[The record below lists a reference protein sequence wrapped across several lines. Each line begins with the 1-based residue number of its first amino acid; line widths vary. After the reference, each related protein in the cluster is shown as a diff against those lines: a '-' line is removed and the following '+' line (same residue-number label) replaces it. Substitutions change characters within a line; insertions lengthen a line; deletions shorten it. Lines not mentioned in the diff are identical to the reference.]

1 MKDEKERKD
10 QLVKKSARL
19 RRQIAELAAPQG
31 AGERLEQVL
40 DQSLLWHILEASPL
54 PIAYIDSEQYY
65 RFNNRAYEEW
75 FRRPRAEIYGK
86 HVEEIVG
93 HTAYQIIRKYIKA
106 VLAGQ
111 SVAHETLMSYK
122 DAGTR
127 YVRATYVP
135 HWGGQENIVGYFAF
149 TEDLTSYRLIE
160 EMFREAHDE
169 LGNPVRERM
178 AVLKV
183 ANEQLQE
190 EVAERRRIE
199 KALRE
204 NESRYRTLFE
214 NSKDA
219 IVISHEGRLIEVNQ
233 AASELWGYTREELLE
248 LDPQGLYAN
257 PQDRQRMRQEM
268 EQKGSVRNFE
278 IKYRR
283 KDRTEIDCLF
293 TGTVY
298 RADDGS
304 ILGYQGIMRDITER
318 KRVEKQLFL
327 YQQQLRSLSSALV
340 LTEERER
347 RRIATDLHDSVGQ
360 ALAAVQIKLGAL
372 AAAVSGTGLDA
383 SVKEVRV
390 LIDQIIQDTR
400 SLTFD
405 LSPPVLYELGLEAAV
420 EWLAEQVQEQHGV
433 QFEIEDDS
441 LPKPLD
447 DDVCASL
454 FRSVRELLINVVKHA
469 QVQRA
474 KIFMRR
480 EDQNIWIEIKDEGI
494 GFDSCGINF
503 HMNKPGGFGLFSIR
517 ERLSFMGGSFQ
528 IESALGRGTR
538 AVLVAPLK

>member
-1 MKDEKERKD
+1 MKDEKERKE

-19 RRQIAELAAPQG
+19 RRQTAE
-31 AGERLEQVL
+31 
-40 DQSLLWHILEASPL
+40 
-54 PIAYIDSEQYY
+54 
-65 RFNNRAYEEW
+65 
-75 FRRPRAEIYGK
+75 
-86 HVEEIVG
+86 
-93 HTAYQIIRKYIKA
+93 
-106 VLAGQ
+106 
-111 SVAHETLMSYK
+111 
-122 DAGTR
+122 
-127 YVRATYVP
+127 
-135 HWGGQENIVGYFAF
+135 GYFVF
-149 TEDLTSYRLIE
+149 TEDLSSYKLIE
-160 EMFREAHDE
+160 EMLHQTHDE
-169 LGNPVRERM
+169 LGKPVEDRL
-178 AVLKV
+178 AVLKA
-183 ANEQLQE
+183 ANEQFQKE
-190 EVAERRRIE
+190 TAERRRAE

-204 NESRYRTLFE
+204 NESKYRTLFE

-219 IVISHEGRLIEVNQ
+219 IVISRAGQLIEVNQ

-248 LDPQGLYAN
+248 LDPQKLYVN

-268 EQKGSVRNFE
+268 EQKGSVRDFE

-283 KDRTEIDCLF
+283 KDGIEIDCLF
-293 TGTVY
+293 TGTVC
-298 RADDGS
+298 RADDGG

-360 ALAAVQIKLGAL
+360 ALAVVQIKLGAL
-372 AAAVSGTGLDA
+372 AAAVSDTDLDA
-383 SVKEVRV
+383 SVKEVRA
-390 LIDQIIQDTR
+390 LIDRVIQDTR

-420 EWLAEQVQEQHGV
+420 EWLAEQIQEQHGV

-441 LPKPLD
+441 SPKPLD

-474 KIFMRR
+474 RIFLRR
-480 EDQNIWIEIKDEGI
+480 KGQNIWIEVEDEGI

-503 HMNKPGGFGLFSIR
+503 YVNKPGGFGLFSIR

-528 IESALGRGTR
+528 IESALDRGTR
-538 AVLVAPLK
+538 AVLVAPLKRKKELRRKGRGHGHKDYPGG